1 MPRTLISFT
10 FLLLIPV
17 LKIERV
23 LFDIQNGR
31 RITMI
36 RLYNLVMDSRHN
48 PLSNIPDT
56 TTRHLV
62 MQMLAWMWCIVF
74 SMSFSSMWIFG
85 ITTIAHILLLSAIAI
100 TVATFEMAKRKPKY
114 FGGYYTPSRSRAIY
128 IDGKR
133 IELDP
138 NDKGGEHE

>member
-1 MPRTLISFT
+1 MPRILINLT
-10 FLLLIPV
+10 FALLIPF

-23 LFDIQNGR
+23 LSEIQNGR

-74 SMSFSSMWIFG
+74 SMWLGSIVVFG
-85 ITTIAHILLLSAIAI
+85 ISAAVHAILLAGIFV
-100 TVATFEMAKRKPKY
+100 TVGVFETAKRHPVHY
-114 FGGYYTPSRSRAIY
+114 GGLGRA
-128 IDGKR
+128 
-133 IELDP
+133 
-138 NDKGGEHE
+138 NGGEHE

>member
-1 MPRTLISFT
+1 MPRILINFT
-10 FLLLIPV
+10 FVLLIPL

-23 LFDIQNGR
+23 LSDKQNGR

-74 SMSFSSMWIFG
+74 SMWVGSILVFG
-85 ITTIAHILLLSAIAI
+85 VSAAVHAILLAGIFV
-100 TVATFEMAKRKPKY
+100 TVGVFETAKRHPVHY
-114 FGGYYTPSRSRAIY
+114 GGLGRAS
-128 IDGKR
+128 
-133 IELDP
+133 
-138 NDKGGEHE
+138 GGEHE

>member
-1 MPRTLISFT
+1 MPRILINFT
-10 FLLLIPV
+10 FVLLTPFF
-17 LKIERV
+17 KIERM
-23 LFDIQNGR
+23 LSDIQNGR

-74 SMSFSSMWIFG
+74 SMWLGSIVNFG
-85 ITTIAHILLLSAIAI
+85 ITAAVHAFLLAGIFV
-100 TVATFEMAKRKPKY
+100 TVGVFETAKRHPVHY
-114 FGGYYTPSRSRAIY
+114 GGLGRA
-128 IDGKR
+128 
-133 IELDP
+133 
-138 NDKGGEHE
+138 NGGEHE

>member
-1 MPRTLISFT
+1 MSRILINFT
-10 FLLLIPV
+10 FVLLLPF

-23 LFDIQNGR
+23 LSDKQNGR

-74 SMSFSSMWIFG
+74 SMWVGSIVVFG
-85 ITTIAHILLLSAIAI
+85 VSAAVHAILLAGIFV
-100 TVATFEMAKRKPKY
+100 TVGVFETAKRHPVHY
-114 FGGYYTPSRSRAIY
+114 GGLGRA
-128 IDGKR
+128 
-133 IELDP
+133 
-138 NDKGGEHE
+138 NGGEHE

>member
-1 MPRTLISFT
+1 MPRILINFT
-10 FLLLIPV
+10 FVLLIPL

-23 LFDIQNGR
+23 LSDKHSGR

-74 SMSFSSMWIFG
+74 SMWVGSIVVFG
-85 ITTIAHILLLSAIAI
+85 VSAAVHAILLAGIFV
-100 TVATFEMAKRKPKY
+100 TVGVFETAKRHPVHY
-114 FGGYYTPSRSRAIY
+114 GGLGRA
-128 IDGKR
+128 
-133 IELDP
+133 
-138 NDKGGEHE
+138 NGGEHE

>member
-1 MPRTLISFT
+1 MSRILINFT
-10 FLLLIPV
+10 FVLLMPF

-23 LFDIQNGR
+23 LPDIQNGR

-74 SMSFSSMWIFG
+74 SMWLGSIVVFG
-85 ITTIAHILLLSAIAI
+85 ISAAVHAILLAGIFV
-100 TVATFEMAKRKPKY
+100 TVGVFETAKRHPVHY
-114 FGGYYTPSRSRAIY
+114 GGLGRA
-128 IDGKR
+128 
-133 IELDP
+133 
-138 NDKGGEHE
+138 NGGEHE